1 MILHNDI
8 YLAIF
13 IGLFCFR
20 MEFVMYFLEV
30 GVGDVGV
37 DLRGGYISMAKH
49 GLDST
54 EIGSVHKKVCSK
66 RMP

>member
-1 MILHNDI
+1 
-8 YLAIF
+8 
-13 IGLFCFR
+13 
-20 MEFVMYFLEV
+20 MYFLEV